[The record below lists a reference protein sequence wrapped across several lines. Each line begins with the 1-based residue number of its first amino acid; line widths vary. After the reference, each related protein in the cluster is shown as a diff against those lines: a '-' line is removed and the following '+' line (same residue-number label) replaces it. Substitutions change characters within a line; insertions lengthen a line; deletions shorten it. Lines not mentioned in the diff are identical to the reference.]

1 MIFHWDLHALIHPSG
16 GEVGLQPS
24 QHQRDDRKMSTE
36 GMTCLDDVSD
46 HFSMVM
52 LKIHRFPYG
61 DGPGLLVD
69 LKLQP
74 IPCRAPGIPSL
85 GYGRS
90 HNFWPPFF
98 STWDFLI
105 YVPQKNMCTMD
116 PKWIF
121 FFLGPSFW
129 HLAFGVTS
137 TEALDDWP
145 FCHSALQIFRN
156 HTHEATAV
164 WHLEVKRSR
173 VWAAGK
179 KWLIYCQN
187 YTRMTA
193 RRPNRKRNSSKRGDT
208 PKKNM
213 CHEASLFLVDVFL
226 VVGGRPV

>member
-1 MIFHWDLHALIHPSG
+1 M
-16 GEVGLQPS
+16 
-24 QHQRDDRKMSTE
+24 
-36 GMTCLDDVSD
+36 
-46 HFSMVM
+46 
-52 LKIHRFPYG
+52 
-61 DGPGLLVD
+61 
-69 LKLQP
+69 
-74 IPCRAPGIPSL
+74 PGIPSL

-208 PKKNM
+208 PKKKHVSRSFTIFGG
-213 CHEASLFLVDVFL
+213 CFF
-226 VVGGRPV
+226 GGRWSSSLRHWTQITRALARFFCWGGSGAHEHGSTQPCDSCCKGTWTSFVGSNVSWMSFEPCLQVDIKWWFLLGILRWVPP